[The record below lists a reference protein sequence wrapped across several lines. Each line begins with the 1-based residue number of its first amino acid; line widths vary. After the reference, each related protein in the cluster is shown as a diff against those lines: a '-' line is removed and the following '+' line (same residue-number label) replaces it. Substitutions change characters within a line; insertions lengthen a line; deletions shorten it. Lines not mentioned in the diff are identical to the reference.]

1 MQVYRAQLRS
11 FLLSTLVL
19 SLASVA
25 IFLVSLGIGPAGFSL
40 RWLLEVVSGGAPREV
55 RVVLSLRLVR
65 AAVSYATGAILGLS
79 GALMQGVTRNPLAD
93 PFILGLSSSALAVV
107 SVALVVQPGLIA
119 ARYYLAV
126 LAFAGALLGYTL
138 TVALSR
144 LAGGGSASLVLSG
157 IAVSAFFSGVSHV
170 LLYAVQRAT
179 GMPYILLLAGSASA
193 ALARDIPYLLASAA
207 VCLAVSLAI
216 SKGLN
221 AYLYGDEY
229 SQQLGF
235 NPKLLSLA
243 ASATASLG
251 TGVTIAIT
259 GIVGFVGLASPH
271 ISRFLV
277 GSDHRFLL
285 PTSFLVGGVVTLVAD
300 VVVRLL
306 SMGSPYGEL
315 PLGTITSSIGGPFIA
330 YVLLRW
336 LRK

>member
-1 MQVYRAQLRS
+1 MQVYRAQIRR
-11 FLLSTLVL
+11 FFTSTLTL

-25 IFLVSLGIGPAGFSL
+25 TFLTSLGVGPAGFSL
-40 RWLLEVVSGGAPREV
+40 GWLLELVSGGTPREV
-55 RVVLSLRLVR
+55 QVVLYLRLVR
-65 AAVSYATGAILGLS
+65 AVVSYATGAVLGLS
-79 GALMQGVTRNPLAD
+79 GALMQSVTRNPLAD

-107 SVALVVQPGLIA
+107 SAALAVQPGLLA
-119 ARYYLAV
+119 ARYYLMV

-179 GMPYILLLAGSASA
+179 GMPYILLLAGSASS
-193 ALARDIPYLLASAA
+193 ALARDIPYLLASASL
-207 VCLAVSLAI
+207 CLVVSLAI

-235 NPKLLSLA
+235 NPRLLSLA

-251 TGVTIAIT
+251 TGVTIAVT

-271 ISRFLV
+271 ISRSLV

-300 VVVRLL
+300 VVVRLI

-336 LRK
+336 FRK

>member
-1 MQVYRAQLRS
+1 LHVYRVQLRR
-11 FLLSTLVL
+11 FFTSTLAL

-25 IFLVSLGIGPAGFSL
+25 VLLASLSVGPAGLSP
-40 RWLLEVVSGGAPREV
+40 RWLLEVISGRASQEV
-55 RVVLSLRLVR
+55 RVVLSIRLAR
-65 AAVSYATGAILGLS
+65 TAVSYLTGAVLGLS

-93 PFILGLSSSALAVV
+93 PFILGLSSSALTVV
-107 SVALVVQPGLIA
+107 AAALVLQPGLIA
-119 ARYYLAV
+119 MRYYLMA
-126 LAFAGALLGYTL
+126 LAFAGALLGFTL
-138 TVALSR
+138 TVAMSR
-144 LAGGGSASLVLSG
+144 LAGGSSTSLVLSG
-157 IAVSAFFSGVSHV
+157 IAVSAFFSGLSHV

-179 GMPYILLLAGSASA
+179 GVPYILLLAGSASS
-193 ALARDIPYLLASAA
+193 ALVRDIPYLLASAA
-207 VCLAVSLAI
+207 VCLAISLAI

-235 NPKLLSLA
+235 NPRLLSLV

-251 TGVTIAIT
+251 TGVTIAVT

-271 ISRFLV
+271 VSRFLV

-300 VVVRLL
+300 VVVRLI

-315 PLGTITSSIGGPFIA
+315 PLGSITSSIGGPFVA

-336 LRK
+336 FRR

>member
-1 MQVYRAQLRS
+1 LHVYRVQIRRFFA
-11 FLLSTLVL
+11 STITL
-19 SLASVA
+19 SLASLA
-25 IFLVSLGIGPAGFSL
+25 TFLVSLGVGPAGFSL
-40 RWLLEVVSGGAPREV
+40 RWLPEVVSGGTPREV
-55 RVVLSLRLVR
+55 QVVLYLRLVR
-65 AAVSYATGAILGLS
+65 AVVSYATGAVLGLS
-79 GALMQGVTRNPLAD
+79 GALMQSVTRNPLAD

-107 SVALVVQPGLIA
+107 SAALVVHPGLLA
-119 ARYYLAV
+119 VRYYLMV

-157 IAVSAFFSGVSHV
+157 IAVSAFFSGVSHI
-170 LLYAVQRAT
+170 LLYAVQKAT
-179 GMPYILLLAGSASA
+179 GMPYVLLLAGSASS
-193 ALARDIPYLLASAA
+193 ALARDIPYLLASASL
-207 VCLAVSLAI
+207 CLAISLAI

-235 NPKLLSLA
+235 NPRLLSLA

-251 TGVTIAIT
+251 TGVTIAVT

-300 VVVRLL
+300 VVVRLI

-315 PLGTITSSIGGPFIA
+315 PLGTVTSSIGGPFIA

-336 LRK
+336 FRK

>member
-1 MQVYRAQLRS
+1 MQVYRAQIRRFFASAL
-11 FLLSTLVL
+11 TL
-19 SLASVA
+19 SLISVA
-25 IFLVSLGIGPAGFSL
+25 MFLASLGIGPAGFSV
-40 RWLLEVVSGGAPREV
+40 RWLLEVISGEALREAQ
-55 RVVLSLRLVR
+55 VVLSIRLAR
-65 AAVSYATGAILGLS
+65 TAVSYLTGAILGLS

-93 PFILGLSSSALAVV
+93 PFILGLSSSALTVV
-107 SVALVVQPGLIA
+107 SAALVLQPGLLA
-119 ARYYLAV
+119 TRYYLMV
-126 LAFAGALLGYTL
+126 LAFAGALLGYTI

-144 LAGGGSASLVLSG
+144 LAGGGSVSLVLSG

-179 GMPYILLLAGSASA
+179 GIPYILLLAGSASA
-193 ALARDIPYLLASAA
+193 ALARDIPYLLTSAA
-207 VCLAVSLAI
+207 ACLAISLAI

-229 SQQLGF
+229 SRQLGF
-235 NPKLLSLA
+235 NPRLLSLA
-243 ASATASLG
+243 ASAIASLG
-251 TGVTIAIT
+251 TGVTIAVT

-285 PTSFLVGGVVTLVAD
+285 PTSFLVGGVITLVAD
-300 VVVRLL
+300 VVVRLI

-336 LRK
+336 SRR